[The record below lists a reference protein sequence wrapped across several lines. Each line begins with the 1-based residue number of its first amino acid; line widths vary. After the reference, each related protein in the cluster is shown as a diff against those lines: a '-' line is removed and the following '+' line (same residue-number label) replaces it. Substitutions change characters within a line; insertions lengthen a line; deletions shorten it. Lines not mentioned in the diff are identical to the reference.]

1 MTTPQFLE
9 TQNQYYSSLGGSSN
23 ITPPQFSAIDTP
35 LSTVSIG
42 LVKCRLRRI
51 NTTKA
56 NHSDDFPSW
65 ISKEFCEDIAPPLTN
80 IINCMLS
87 TSSFP
92 SLWKHAEIAPLP
104 KTSNPSV
111 CKDFRPISLLW
122 HCGKVAEHFVVQK
135 LKSVTGDKLT
145 RNQYAYT
152 DGVGC
157 VDALVDALSN
167 WTKHLDAKTN
177 TCIQTVFVDFSKA
190 FDMMNPTI
198 LDSKLSELSVNN
210 SLRKLI
216 NSFLTSRSACVTDR
230 ATGERS
236 SELSVSRGVPQGT
249 ILGPPLWSVYI
260 NDLPQKI
267 ADASPS
273 SETTIYADDVT
284 SYQPVYKQDAE
295 LTSISRTSRL
305 MSNSPLQPALDAI
318 QRWSLDN
325 DMTLNTAKTKTMN
338 VSPSLN
344 IISDLGLN
352 VDSKQIEEVSEF
364 KLLGVMIDTHLSFTS
379 HVETTY
385 SRAKSRLH
393 ALLTLKRFGVDEPSL
408 IRFYLANIRS
418 LLCYAAPAW
427 FSYLSDNNKNRLES
441 IQRQCLRVIYPDT
454 PYDDRL
460 IASGIPSLCSYLEH
474 LCQNFVSSV
483 AADSEHRLHKHLP
496 KRKSDTGRHSSRLK
510 DIPLVYTNY
519 RVTKNS
525 LFSKYVD

>member
-1 MTTPQFLE
+1 M
-9 TQNQYYSSLGGSSN
+9 
-23 ITPPQFSAIDTP
+23 
-35 LSTVSIG
+35 
-42 LVKCRLRRI
+42 
-51 NTTKA
+51 
-56 NHSDDFPSW
+56 
-65 ISKEFCEDIAPPLTN
+65 
-80 IINCMLS
+80 
-87 TSSFP
+87 
-92 SLWKHAEIAPLP
+92 
-104 KTSNPSV
+104 
-111 CKDFRPISLLW
+111 
-122 HCGKVAEHFVVQK
+122 
-135 LKSVTGDKLT
+135 
-145 RNQYAYT
+145 
-152 DGVGC
+152 
-157 VDALVDALSN
+157 DALSN

-249 ILGPPLWSVYI
+249 ILGLPLWSVYI

-273 SETTIYADDVT
+273 SEKTIYADDVT

-295 LTSISRTSRL
+295 LTSISRTCRL
-305 MSNSPLQPALDAI
+305 MSTPLHCNQLLTPF
-318 QRWSLDN
+318 N

-408 IRFYLANIRS
+408 IRFY
-418 LLCYAAPAW
+418 
-427 FSYLSDNNKNRLES
+427 
-441 IQRQCLRVIYPDT
+441 
-454 PYDDRL
+454 
-460 IASGIPSLCSYLEH
+460 
-474 LCQNFVSSV
+474 
-483 AADSEHRLHKHLP
+483 
-496 KRKSDTGRHSSRLK
+496 
-510 DIPLVYTNY
+510 
-519 RVTKNS
+519 
-525 LFSKYVD
+525 